1 MKATLTQKRTKTK
14 YLYFSLKYAKIGLM
28 VITFQG
34 DDSFKVSQGELS
46 LVINPKSKISADITL
61 FNVGHEETSDK
72 SGFVISGPGEY
83 EIKDISVKGLLS
95 YTNDK
100 KINTVYVLNFEGVNL
115 CFLGSLTD
123 SELSSETLGQ
133 LEDIDILFAPVS
145 NYKLAV
151 SLEPAIIIPTS
162 YTPETLKK
170 FLKETGEDD
179 IKPLD
184 KLVVKKKDLDGKEG
198 EIVVLKEE

>member
-1 MKATLTQKRTKTK
+1 
-14 YLYFSLKYAKIGLM
+14 M